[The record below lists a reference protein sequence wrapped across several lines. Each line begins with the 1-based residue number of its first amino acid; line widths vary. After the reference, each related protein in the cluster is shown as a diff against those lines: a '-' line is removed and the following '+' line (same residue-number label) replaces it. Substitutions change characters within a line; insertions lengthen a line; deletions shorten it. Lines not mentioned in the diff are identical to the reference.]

1 MPITLYGIPN
11 CQTVKKARNWL
22 DEHGIHYQFHDFKK
36 TGVTQELIR
45 SWLKHHDLTQL
56 INRSGMT
63 FRNLSEADKK
73 KSLMTDEAIQL
84 MIANPSMI
92 KRPVLDDSKK
102 IYLGFKEDTYQT
114 IL

>member
-1 MPITLYGIPN
+1 
-11 CQTVKKARNWL
+11 
-22 DEHGIHYQFHDFKK
+22 
-36 TGVTQELIR
+36 
-45 SWLKHHDLTQL
+45 
-56 INRSGMT
+56 MT
-63 FRNLSEADKK
+63 FRNLSDTDKK